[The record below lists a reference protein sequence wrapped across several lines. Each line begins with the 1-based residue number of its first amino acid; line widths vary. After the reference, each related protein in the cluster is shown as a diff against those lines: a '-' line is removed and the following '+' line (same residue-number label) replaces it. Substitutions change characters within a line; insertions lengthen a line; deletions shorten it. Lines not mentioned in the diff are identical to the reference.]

1 MTDSKASKQEQAL
14 GSEKAPTTTPPTHLA
29 PDFRTLF
36 QTEFGY
42 VCRSLHRF
50 GVPSADVDDV
60 AHDVFVA
67 VHARLADYD
76 PARPIRPWLFA
87 FAARLAAK
95 YRERAN
101 KFGRPQRHS
110 DEPEIMDSTPNADE
124 QLQASEARSIVVA
137 ALQAIDEHRRA
148 VFILHEL
155 DEQPMP
161 EIAAALEIPLNT
173 AYSRLRLARDEFRA
187 AVARIRLREEQ
198 P

>member
-1 MTDSKASKQEQAL
+1 
-14 GSEKAPTTTPPTHLA
+14 
-29 PDFRTLF
+29 
-36 QTEFGY
+36 
-42 VCRSLHRF
+42 
-50 GVPSADVDDV
+50 
-60 AHDVFVA
+60 
-67 VHARLADYD
+67 
-76 PARPIRPWLFA
+76 
-87 FAARLAAK
+87 
-95 YRERAN
+95 
-101 KFGRPQRHS
+101 
-110 DEPEIMDSTPNADE
+110 MDSTPNADE